1 MYPHQHWGL
10 SFMKQLGR
18 LLGEASMPFAVSKQG
33 LQVVDCGLDILS
45 RFCRDMHTKESG
57 NTNATGTPSLWIDI
71 VRSDRKPTIWENK
84 SFKCPLV
91 MALHLRLYGT
101 TWESWEPWNT
111 YNINSNTP
119 LYALLMISCHY
130 KNHLRKSMPVQV
142 RLVCSSVQST
152 VH

>member
-10 SFMKQLGR
+10 SLYEATGPFTQRGFHAIHSVETGTPSRR
-18 LLGEASMPFAVSKQG
+18 LRPWHPLK
-33 LQVVDCGLDILS
+33 ILPW
-45 RFCRDMHTKESG
+45 HAHQESG